1 MHNILVFQV
10 LQYYFGLPEMS
21 YFSYYTTPA
30 AICNMIFPGQTFIND
45 NTKEYCTSNLFN
57 IFTINVNFKA
67 LFWFFI

>member
-1 MHNILVFQV
+1 
-10 LQYYFGLPEMS
+10 MS

-30 AICNMIFPGQTFIND
+30 ALINFFVTLAICNMIFPGQTFIND

-67 LFWFFI
+67 LFWFFIWRSE